1 MAKSTP
7 KNTKENAGFLAENAE
22 PENIKP
28 QLKKNLSIA
37 EQKLKKTLMGKKA
50 HLYMRKN
57 GLWNKKK
64 LKYGINIGYATLAK
78 YLKNYEEVRQN
89 LATELGYTDPNADVD
104 IEFVKIGNDIKT
116 KKVKDRLK
124 KLFESKALGSY
135 IKADGSWS
143 KVKITTAL
151 KMSNKTLNK
160 YIEEYDH
167 LRKEY
172 NIEARKKA
180 PDERIT
186 PFKKV
191 KKAIDEPIDK
201 VNKSAEAHVG
211 GSYGGSQLGDPEAP
225 KRLSDE
231 KEDHSDVYSEDMYK
245 KYTKENVDLE
255 VEPLPYI
262 KIQEPE
268 SNLDRAK
275 KVCKINMKK
284 CLLKASECLKKLSD
298 KITV

>member
-1 MAKSTP
+1 
-7 KNTKENAGFLAENAE
+7 
-22 PENIKP
+22 
-28 QLKKNLSIA
+28 
-37 EQKLKKTLMGKKA
+37 
-50 HLYMRKN
+50 MRKN

-225 KRLSDE
+225 KRLSD
-231 KEDHSDVYSEDMYK
+231 VYK
-245 KYTKENVDLE
+245 RATKENADLE
-255 VEPLPYI
+255 VKPLPYI
-262 KIQEPE
+262 KIQELE
-268 SNLDRAK
+268 NNLDRAK

-284 CLLKASECLKKLSD
+284 YLLKASECLKKLSD
-298 KITV
+298 KITA